1 MTINAFPLDM
11 NITALLTQNYP
22 LVTFF
27 KNELTSYQVYTDVV
41 HILKENNEMIMYLL
55 AFTLFLFCF
64 MKLEYQNVKLEQKL
78 MNEKNENLKLQ
89 ENLII
94 QNLNNEKLKN
104 ENKKLK
110 NENKKLKEKITILEE
125 QNYHR
130 VDGVRRSLRV
140 EQQREIIEEITDE
153 EISDSDEEKTVKIK
167 DSILE
172 IFKLNP
178 GKRFTYLQMFEEIK
192 KYPNL
197 KNATGKTPENSI
209 NYYLQKLFHKNI
221 LGRER
226 YRCIKYY
233 KR

>member
-41 HILKENNEMIMYLL
+41 HIYTDVVHILKENQEMIMYLF
-55 AFTLFLFCF
+55 AFTIFIFCF

-78 MNEKNENLKLQ
+78 IKLQ
-89 ENLII
+89 DNLII

-104 ENKKLK
+104 EKKKLK